1 MEVVHARCCGLD
13 VHKRQVVA
21 CLLTPAGKEV
31 QTFGTMTAEVLRLAD
46 WLQAGGCT
54 HVAMESTGVFW
65 KPIYNLLEGSDLTLL
80 VVNAQHIKAVPG
92 RKTDVRDAEW
102 IADLL
107 RHGLLR
113 PSFIPARPQRELQE
127 LVRYR
132 RSLVEERAREA
143 NRIQK
148 VLEGANIKLG
158 SVISNVLGVSGRAM
172 LEALAAGITDAQR
185 LAGLAR
191 PRLEATPAVLQR
203 ALEGRVE
210 AHQQQLLGRQLRHIG
225 FLDEQVAGLDQ
236 EIAARV
242 RPFEAALARLDT
254 IPGVSRRVAQE
265 VLASIGTDMTR
276 FPSAG
281 HLASWAKLCPGTNQS
296 AGKQRSSRTGHG
308 NATLR
313 SALTEAAWAASHTRT
328 TYLAA
333 QFRRLAARRGRQ
345 RAIVAVAHTILRT
358 IYHMLR
364 DGSDYRELGATYF
377 DERNKDAVATRAV
390 ARLQGLGFRVT
401 LEPVA

>member
-13 VHKRQVVA
+13 VQKRQVVA
-21 CLLTPAGKEV
+21 CLLTPDGKEV
-31 QTFGTMTAEVLRLAD
+31 QTFGTVTAEVLRLGD
-46 WLQAGGCT
+46 WLGARSCT
-54 HVAMESTGVFW
+54 HVAMESTGGFW
-65 KPIYNLLEGSDLTLL
+65 KPIDNLLEGRELTLL
-80 VVNAQHIKAVPG
+80 VVNAQHSKAVPG

-113 PSFIPARPQRELQE
+113 PSFLPDRPQRELQE

-148 VLEGANIKLG
+148 VLEGANIQLG

-191 PRLEATPAVLQR
+191 PRLEATPEVLER
-203 ALEGRVE
+203 ALEGRVGE
-210 AHQQQLLGRQLRHIG
+210 HQQQLLGRQLRHIA
-225 FLDEQVAGLDQ
+225 FLDEQVAGLDR
-236 EIAARV
+236 EIDARV

-265 VLASIGTDMTR
+265 VLATMGTDMTR
-276 FPSAG
+276 FPSAA
-281 HLASWAKLCPGTNQS
+281 HLASWAKLCPGTNQR

-308 NATLR
+308 NSTLR
-313 SALTEAAWAASHTRT
+313 TALTEAAWAASYTRS

-333 QFRRLAARRGRQ
+333 QFRRLAPRRGRQ

-358 IYHMLR
+358 IYYMLR
-364 DGSDYRELGATYF
+364 DGTDYRELGATYF
-377 DERNKDAVATRAV
+377 DQRNQDAVAKRAV
-390 ARLQGLGFRVT
+390 ARLEGLGFRVT